1 MEGSLL
7 AVPGAAIGLVLTN
20 WAVKAVST
28 WLPPDYVGRGG
39 QFEIDVRVVVF
50 AIAAAG
56 LTAIVFGLAPA
67 FVATRRDLSAMLAQG
82 GRNIGGSPAER
93 RTRHGLVVA
102 EVTLAL
108 VLLFGAGLFLNS
120 FIRLTRMPL
129 GFDPHDRLTMRIAVT
144 GARYADP
151 RQVVAFSERLV
162 EEVRA
167 VPGVRD
173 TAVGS
178 SVPLDRGSSSRQFTV
193 AGRPRPVAGEE
204 PHAIV
209 RTISPE
215 YFRTLGVRL
224 VAGRNF
230 TTQDVDGAPGVALI
244 NEHLA
249 RRFFAGGNPVG
260 QELVLLRRGTS
271 WVRSGSVQIAGVVS
285 NVKDVGLNEIDFN
298 NIYLP
303 FAQSPAPSIQLI
315 VRTVVPPEGVADSVR
330 RVVLAADPNLPV
342 IAITT
347 MAQRADDALR
357 SDRFHLLLIG
367 TFAALAIGLAS
378 VGIFGVMA
386 YAIEQ
391 RTQEFGV
398 RLALGARRASIL
410 ALALGQSAR
419 LGLAGTTLGLGL
431 SLVLSRLLGDAV
443 YLVQGKH
450 EGLLYGVSTT
460 DPLTLLCA
468 GAGLVGVA
476 ALAGLIP
483 ARRATRVDPIVAL
496 RCD

>member
-1 MEGSLL
+1 MR
-7 AVPGAAIGLVLTN
+7 N
-20 WAVKAVST
+20 
-28 WLPPDYVGRGG
+28 
-39 QFEIDVRVVVF
+39 
-50 AIAAAG
+50 
-56 LTAIVFGLAPA
+56 
-67 FVATRRDLSAMLAQG
+67 LSAL
-82 GRNIGGSPAER
+82 
-93 RTRHGLVVA
+93 
-102 EVTLAL
+102 
-108 VLLFGAGLFLNS
+108 
-120 FIRLTRMPL
+120 
-129 GFDPHDRLTMRIAVT
+129 
-144 GARYADP
+144 
-151 RQVVAFSERLV
+151 
-162 EEVRA
+162 VRA
-167 VPGVRD
+167 
-173 TAVGS
+173 
-178 SVPLDRGSSSRQFTV
+178 
-193 AGRPRPVAGEE
+193 
-204 PHAIV
+204 
-209 RTISPE
+209 ISPE

-230 TTQDVDGAPGVALI
+230 TAQDVDGAPRVALI

-271 WVRSGSVQIAGVVS
+271 WVKSGSVQIAGVVS
-285 NVKDVGLNEIDFN
+285 NVKDVGLNEVDFN
-298 NIYLP
+298 DIYLP

-315 VRTVVPPEGVADSVR
+315 VHTGVPAEGVVDSVR

-342 IAITT
+342 MAITT
-347 MAQRADDALR
+347 MAQRADGALR

-391 RTQEFGV
+391 RTREFGV
-398 RLALGARRASIL
+398 RLALGAGRAGIL

-419 LGLAGTTLGLGL
+419 LGLAGTALGLGL

-450 EGLLYGVSTT
+450 DGLLYGVSTT

-468 GAGLVGVA
+468 CAALVGVA

-496 RCD
+496 RCE